1 MLDNQCSHSTHCL
14 AIINSKLE
22 PLTCAG
28 DCDIVFSQ
36 LDVAGALRH
45 EQDIEYRES
54 SMIIGVMKA
63 ELHMQ
68 GITSLKGK
76 RSIVKSVIGRLKS
89 RFNVSVSEV
98 DHQDEKTL
106 AVIGIALVSNE
117 TRFIDQQFDAI
128 INFMQRDGRF
138 YLGQIERETF
148 S

>member
-1 MLDNQCSHSTHCL
+1 
-14 AIINSKLE
+14 
-22 PLTCAG
+22 
-28 DCDIVFSQ
+28 
-36 LDVAGALRH
+36 
-45 EQDIEYRES
+45 
-54 SMIIGVMKA
+54 MIIGVMKA

-76 RSIVKSVIGRLKS
+76 RGIVKSVIGRLKS

-98 DHQDEKTL
+98 DHQDKKRS

-128 INFMQRDGRF
+128 ISFMQRDGRF